1 MDIPSDKDTK
11 SAIKKYKEF
20 NSKRIE
26 RRIFDL
32 IKFNRDLIL
41 SGDKESFRFNKFL
54 KSYMITI
61 RYKKYVLFGIEKNG
75 FENESLAKADA
86 LETLNSLQNDQLPNH
101 SVKNIID
108 SLNLIDSAILR
119 KTGLVIDR

>member
-1 MDIPSDKDTK
+1 MDIPSDKDTQ
-11 SAIKKYKEF
+11 SAIKKNKEF

-32 IKFNRDLIL
+32 IKFNRELIL
-41 SGDKESFRFNKFL
+41 ADDKESFRFNKFL

-75 FENESLAKADA
+75 FDNELLAKYDA
-86 LETLNSLQNDQLPNH
+86 LETLNALQNDQLLNH
-101 SVKNIID
+101 SVKSIID
-108 SLNLIDSAILR
+108 ALNLIDLAILR
-119 KTGLVIDR
+119 KTGPVIDR